1 MKYMTWFCYFLPA
14 DAGSLL
20 PNPELPS
27 TLCIPPPPP
36 SFANSQSMALQASLA
51 LWRYTAEKV
60 INKSTLCA
68 KVIRSHFIT
77 TTDFIFW
84 FLTVFQSS
92 HVIIFRGTV

>member
-1 MKYMTWFCYFLPA
+1 MLLLFLPA

-68 KVIRSHFIT
+68 KGI
-77 TTDFIFW
+77 
-84 FLTVFQSS
+84 QNY
-92 HVIIFRGTV
+92 